1 MTKLTYPEIQ
11 SELER
16 ILKKIGFAVDKAFLL
31 SKIFSDNNL
40 LGKESHGL
48 NRFPGFIGAV
58 KRKSVLL
65 DSDPELVSSFQA
77 LEQWDGNQGA
87 GPLNAMFSV
96 ERACKLADK
105 YGIGCV
111 ALRNTNHWMRG
122 GSYGWRAAEL
132 GYISFCWTNAKPTM
146 PPWGSTEIKLGN
158 NPLVISVPY
167 NPDPIVFDAAL
178 TQYSYGTLEVLN
190 RKGGKLKYDGGFDKK
205 GNLTKDPGEILET
218 QRALPIGLWKGS
230 GLSLML
236 DILASLMSGGK
247 SAFQIKQQGT
257 ESKASQ
263 VFIAVKPGTVSDPS
277 WIENMI
283 DQIVDDFHQSLPED
297 GKHIFYPGEQSSINK
312 AENLK
317 LGIQVESEL
326 WEQIK
331 AM

>member
-1 MTKLTYPEIQ
+1 MPKLTYNEIQ

-16 ILKKIGFAVDKAFLL
+16 ILKKIGFVTEKASLL
-31 SKIFSDNNL
+31 SKIFAENNL

-48 NRFPGFIGAV
+48 NRFPGFVGAI
-58 KRKSVLL
+58 KRKNIFIE
-65 DSDPELVSSFQA
+65 SDPELVSSFQA

-87 GPLNAMFSV
+87 GPLSAMFSV

-105 YGIGCV
+105 FGIGCV

-132 GYISFCWTNAKPTM
+132 GYISICWTNAKPTM
-146 PPWGSTEIKLGN
+146 PPWGSTEIRLGN
-158 NPLVISVPY
+158 NPFVISVPY
-167 NPDPIVFDAAL
+167 KPDPIVFDAAL

-190 RKGGKLKYDGGFDKK
+190 RKGEKLKYDGGFDRN

-236 DILASLMSGGK
+236 DILASVMSGGK
-247 SAFQIKQQGT
+247 SSFQIRQQGT

-263 VFIAVKPGTVSDPS
+263 VFIAVKSGTVNDLS
-277 WIENMI
+277 WVENIIEE
-283 DQIVDDFHQSLPED
+283 IVNDFHQSLPEN
-297 GKHIFYPGEQSSINK
+297 GKQIFYPGEQSSINK
-312 AENLK
+312 AGNLK
-317 LGIQVESEL
+317 SGIQVEPEL